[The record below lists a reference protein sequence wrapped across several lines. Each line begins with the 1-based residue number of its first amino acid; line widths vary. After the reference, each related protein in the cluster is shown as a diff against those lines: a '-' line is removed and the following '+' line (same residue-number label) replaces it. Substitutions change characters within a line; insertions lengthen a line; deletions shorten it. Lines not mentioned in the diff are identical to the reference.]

1 MRNRDFDRKVCISTL
16 LVFILVCLS
25 FAKIYIRTQTT
36 LIGYRLG
43 QSKDFEADLL
53 ETQSRLKM
61 RLAEV
66 STKKSLIKLSASS
79 SNRGQSE

>member
-1 MRNRDFDRKVCISTL
+1 MRNRDFDRKVYISSL
-16 LVFILVCLS
+16 LVFVLVCLS

-79 SNRGQSE
+79 SNRGQPE